1 MARGAEIRR
10 HRGSGVRCRVGT
22 ARRGTG
28 TPPDVKLTRRVF
40 DVSLCTRADGL
51 WVTQKDIDMAGKISE
66 RACICTSLERG

>member
-1 MARGAEIRR
+1 
-10 HRGSGVRCRVGT
+10 
-22 ARRGTG
+22 
-28 TPPDVKLTRRVF
+28 VKLTRRVF